1 MFYAAL
7 PAASP
12 ASAPWLQIFNPLF
25 IPKKETLTMT
35 NAQDV
40 IKDATTRMDGALAS
54 LKERFSGLRTGKAS
68 PSLVD
73 SLQVPYYGVPTRLR
87 DMANI
92 STPEPR
98 QITIAPFDPS
108 VLADIEKTILAANL
122 GVTPRNDGRMIR
134 ITMPELTEQRRKEIV
149 KVAKTQAEECRVAI
163 RNVRRDANDAIKALQ
178 KDGKISEDEAKK
190 GLDDIQ
196 KLTDAKVGK
205 VDADTK
211 AKEAEV
217 MAV

>member
-1 MFYAAL
+1 MTTVAEV
-7 PAASP
+7 
-12 ASAPWLQIFNPLF
+12 LQ
-25 IPKKETLTMT
+25 
-35 NAQDV
+35 
-40 IKDATTRMDGALAS
+40 DATTRMDGALAS

-73 SLQVPYYGVPTRLR
+73 SLQVPYYGTPTRLR

-98 QITIAPFDPS
+98 QITISPFDPS
-108 VLADIEKTILAANL
+108 VMADIEKAILAANL
-122 GVTPRNDGRMIR
+122 GVTPRNDGRVIR
-134 ITMPELTEQRRKEIV
+134 ITLPELTEERRKEIV

-163 RNVRRDANDAIKALQ
+163 RNVRRDANDALKALQ
-178 KDGKISEDEAKK
+178 KDSKISEDECKK
-190 GLDDIQ
+190 GLDDVQ
-196 KLTDAKVGK
+196 KLTDAKIGK
-205 VDADTK
+205 VDADFK

>member
-1 MFYAAL
+1 M
-7 PAASP
+7 
-12 ASAPWLQIFNPLF
+12 
-25 IPKKETLTMT
+25 
-35 NAQDV
+35 
-40 IKDATTRMDGALAS
+40 
-54 LKERFSGLRTGKAS
+54 
-68 PSLVD
+68 
-73 SLQVPYYGVPTRLR
+73 PTRLR
-87 DMANI
+87 DMATI

-108 VLADIEKTILAANL
+108 VLAEIEKAILAANL
-122 GVTPRNDGRMIR
+122 GVTPRNDGRLIR
-134 ITMPELTEQRRKEIV
+134 ITMPELTEERRKEIV
-149 KVAKTQAEECRVAI
+149 KTAKGLAEDCKVAI

-190 GLDDIQ
+190 GLDDVQ

>member
-1 MFYAAL
+1 M
-7 PAASP
+7 
-12 ASAPWLQIFNPLF
+12 N
-25 IPKKETLTMT
+25 T
-35 NAQDV
+35 AQDV
-40 IKDATTRMDGALAS
+40 IKDATARKDGALAS

-108 VLADIEKTILAANL
+108 VLTDIEKAILAANL
-122 GVTPRNDGRMIR
+122 GVTPRNDGRLIR
-134 ITMPELTEQRRKEIV
+134 ITMPELTEERRKEIV
-149 KVAKTQAEECRVAI
+149 KVAKGLAEECRVAI

-178 KDGKISEDEAKK
+178 KDGKISEDEGKK
-190 GLDDIQ
+190 GLDDVQ
-196 KLTDAKVGK
+196 KLTDAKVAK

>member
-1 MFYAAL
+1 MSCAAL

-12 ASAPWLQIFNPLF
+12 ASALWLQIFNPLF

>member
-1 MFYAAL
+1 
-7 PAASP
+7 
-12 ASAPWLQIFNPLF
+12 
-25 IPKKETLTMT
+25 MT
-35 NAQDV
+35 TAQEV
-40 IKDATTRMDGALAS
+40 LKDATTRMDGALAS

-108 VLADIEKTILAANL
+108 VLSDIEKAILAANL
-122 GVTPRNDGRMIR
+122 GVTPRNDGRLIR
-134 ITMPELTEQRRKEIV
+134 INMPELTEERRKEIV

-163 RNVRRDANDAIKALQ
+163 RNVRRDANDTIKALQ
-178 KDGKISEDEAKK
+178 KDSKISEDEAKK
-190 GLDDIQ
+190 GLDDVQ
-196 KLTDAKVGK
+196 KLTDAKIAK

>member
-1 MFYAAL
+1 MD
-7 PAASP
+7 
-12 ASAPWLQIFNPLF
+12 
-25 IPKKETLTMT
+25 T
-35 NAQDV
+35 AQDV
-40 IKDATTRMDGALAS
+40 IKDATGRMDGALAS
-54 LKERFSGLRTGKAS
+54 L
-68 PSLVD
+68 
-73 SLQVPYYGVPTRLR
+73 
-87 DMANI
+87 
-92 STPEPR
+92 TPEPR

-108 VLADIEKTILAANL
+108 ALAEIEKAILAANL
-122 GVTPRNDGRMIR
+122 GVTPRNDGRLIR
-134 ITMPELTEQRRKEIV
+134 ITMPELTEERRKEIV
-149 KVAKTQAEECRVAI
+149 KTAKGLAEDCKVAI

-190 GLDDIQ
+190 GLDDVQ

>member
-1 MFYAAL
+1 M
-7 PAASP
+7 
-12 ASAPWLQIFNPLF
+12 N
-25 IPKKETLTMT
+25 T
-35 NAQDV
+35 AQDV
-40 IKDATTRMDGALAS
+40 IKDATARMDGALAS

-108 VLADIEKTILAANL
+108 VLTDIEKAILAANL
-122 GVTPRNDGRMIR
+122 GVTPRNDGRLIR
-134 ITMPELTEQRRKEIV
+134 ITMPELTEERRKEIV
-149 KVAKTQAEECRVAI
+149 KVAKGLAEECRVAI

-178 KDGKISEDEAKK
+178 KDGKISEDEGKK
-190 GLDDIQ
+190 GLDDVQ
-196 KLTDAKVGK
+196 KLTDAKVAK

>member
-1 MFYAAL
+1 MTTVAEV
-7 PAASP
+7 
-12 ASAPWLQIFNPLF
+12 LQ
-25 IPKKETLTMT
+25 
-35 NAQDV
+35 
-40 IKDATTRMDGALAS
+40 DATTRMDGALAS

-73 SLQVPYYGVPTRLR
+73 SLQVPYYGTPTRLR

-98 QITIAPFDPS
+98 QITISPFDPS
-108 VLADIEKTILAANL
+108 VMADIEKAILAANL
-122 GVTPRNDGRMIR
+122 GVTPRNDGRVIR
-134 ITMPELTEQRRKEIV
+134 IMLPELTEQRRKEIV

-163 RNVRRDANDAIKALQ
+163 RNVRRDANDTLKALQ
-178 KDGKISEDEAKK
+178 KDSKISEDECKK
-190 GLDDIQ
+190 GLDDVQ
-196 KLTDAKVGK
+196 KLTDTKIGK
-205 VDADTK
+205 VDADFK

>member
-1 MFYAAL
+1 MTTVQEV
-7 PAASP
+7 
-12 ASAPWLQIFNPLF
+12 LQ
-25 IPKKETLTMT
+25 
-35 NAQDV
+35 
-40 IKDATTRMDGALAS
+40 DATTRMDGALAS

-108 VLADIEKTILAANL
+108 VLTEIEKTILAANL
-122 GVTPRNDGRMIR
+122 GVTPRNDGRLIR
-134 ITMPELTEQRRKEIV
+134 ITLPELTEERRKEIV

-163 RNVRRDANDAIKALQ
+163 RNVRRDANDSLKALQ
-178 KDGKISEDEAKK
+178 KDSKISEDECKK
-190 GLDDIQ
+190 GLDDVQ
-196 KLTDAKVGK
+196 KLTDAKIGK
-205 VDADTK
+205 VDSDFK

>member
-1 MFYAAL
+1 MTTVQEV
-7 PAASP
+7 
-12 ASAPWLQIFNPLF
+12 LQ
-25 IPKKETLTMT
+25 
-35 NAQDV
+35 
-40 IKDATTRMDGALAS
+40 DATTRMDGALAS

-108 VLADIEKTILAANL
+108 VLTEIEKTILAANL

-134 ITMPELTEQRRKEIV
+134 ITLPELTEERRREIV

-163 RNVRRDANDAIKALQ
+163 RNVRRDANDSLKALQ
-178 KDGKISEDEAKK
+178 KDSKISEDECKK
-190 GLDDIQ
+190 GLDDVQ
-196 KLTDAKVGK
+196 KLTDAKIGK
-205 VDADTK
+205 VDSDFK